1 MGFSAQLRESTAA
14 TWDAAVGHR
23 FVEELWSGAL
33 DRGVLRHYLEQ
44 DLQFVDSF
52 LALLGAAVATADRP
66 GPRVRLARQLG
77 LVAGPEN
84 DYFERSLG
92 ELDGNAEPERAAP
105 TVGFVDLMGEARDAG
120 YAETLAVLV
129 VAEWL
134 YLDWATRPGAT
145 TPTTGSPASGSSCT
159 AVSSSRSGSRSCAT
173 SSTVPPTGSTPPTAS
188 GSRRCSCARSTW
200 NWRSSTPPTP
210 AERGRR
216 PSRSAPWRRRR
227 RRRRRSPR

>member
-1 MGFSAQLRESTAA
+1 MGFSAQLRESTSAV
-14 TWDAAVGHR
+14 WDAAVGHR
-23 FVEELWSGAL
+23 FVDELWAGAL
-33 DRGVLRHYLEQ
+33 ERGVLRHYLEQ

-92 ELDGNAEPERAAP
+92 ELDGNTEPERTAP
-105 TVGFVDLMGEARDAG
+105 TVGFVDLMDSARDAG

-145 TPTTGSPASGSSCT
+145 TPDDRISREWIELHRGVEFEEWVAFLRDELDRAADRLDTTHRERVAALFVR
-159 AVSSSRSGSRSCAT
+159 AVDLELAFFDAAYPG
-173 SSTVPPTGSTPPTAS
+173 
-188 GSRRCSCARSTW
+188 
-200 NWRSSTPPTP
+200 
-210 AERGRR
+210 
-216 PSRSAPWRRRR
+216 
-227 RRRRRSPR
+227 